1 MFLKSEVEN
10 SLFRVPREPFER
22 ESEVFCDMFSLPQ
35 GDSVAVEGT
44 NDENPI
50 RIDGT
55 SKNDFEQL
63 MKALLYRKYGSQ
75 PNLPHGIEQW
85 TSVLKLSTAW
95 NFERLR
101 QAAIDALMESRIGAV
116 DRVVLSQRYYV
127 KNWLLPALNE
137 LAKRAEPITLEEGR
151 RMGIV
156 IALKLASVR
165 ERVTVTTVR
174 VAGIVQTYSNPAIFG
189 TPNQP
194 NNSSHD
200 VAVGSCRDPRM
211 QNCDFSSQIRS
222 TFSGYDL

>member
-1 MFLKSEVEN
+1 MTTNEEISRHSNFYTSTVTFL
-10 SLFRVPREPFER
+10 
-22 ESEVFCDMFSLPQ
+22 